1 MSGSNCQ
8 ANDGPDWDCR
18 ALPLNHSITMTDFL
32 LSGLVAY
39 SSYYLHKTQ
48 TGGSMAPD
56 VTPRWLAPLP
66 CDMQQAV
73 IQVITRQ
80 SICSGVLPLLLPT
93 HPMTS
98 FNCFCTQEKERTM
111 ISGIKPRTTEPLAQ
125 LELTEWPSRANGTI
139 TLTFYYLF
147 ACSEYG
153 IQILLLRQC
162 PPETRARLELK

>member
-1 MSGSNCQ
+1 MDAAAELGRNPVCKHHIQPEYGDEEADARRDCRTPLVSINSEARTRTRTCMIFGSNCQ

-73 IQVITRQ
+73 IQVITQ
-80 SICSGVLPLLLPT
+80 SICSGVLPLSCCPHISWLIFFLL
-93 HPMTS
+93 HS
-98 FNCFCTQEKERTM
+98 RERADNDL
-111 ISGIKPRTTEPLAQ
+111 GD
-125 LELTEWPSRANGTI
+125 
-139 TLTFYYLF
+139 
-147 ACSEYG
+147 
-153 IQILLLRQC
+153 
-162 PPETRARLELK
+162 